1 MGFTDQGF
9 NFHSQNFGL
18 KVLKYALWRQ
28 VFTYFHRAIP
38 PLNFETQEEKCVPI
52 SPLKCG
58 YEVYGFNNPLNHKT
72 VIYNLSVILSTRFAH
87 LPLLCLWLLS
97 WKPQCAETL
106 KRSWVFIDHCV
117 TLPSANL
124 LGLSL
129 PGKEGG
135 REGGGKKGKTRRE
148 EGRGREN
155 GKEGDR
161 EWGKEKVCV
170 IFFNIGVRTFTQA
183 IKIGF
188 YFIKIAN
195 FFSPKD
201 MINTEKQGTNW
212 EKIFANTYLTKE
224 RPECKT

>member
-1 MGFTDQGF
+1 MGFTDQAF

-58 YEVYGFNNPLNHKT
+58 YEVYGFNNPLNHKA

-87 LPLLCLWLLS
+87 LPLLCLWLVS

-135 REGGGKKGKTRRE
+135 REGGGKKEKTRRE

-170 IFFNIGVRTFTQA
+170 CVIFFKYRCKNIHTSHKNWFLLHQNC
-183 IKIGF
+183 KLF
-188 YFIKIAN
+188 L
-195 FFSPKD
+195 
-201 MINTEKQGTNW
+201 TERYDKYGKAGHKLGEN
-212 EKIFANTYLTKE
+212 I
-224 RPECKT
+224 CKHIPD